1 MEGIQEL
8 CVVDIV
14 MGTKL
19 QCATLSISIGNSCN
33 EKLIYREGELRMCK
47 KVGGEE
53 VQEKSAAETI
63 DEEIQKI
70 VQKPS
75 LEGIPE
81 VSLSEEKT
89 RKNVIEF

>member
-33 EKLIYREGELRMCK
+33 EKLIYREGELRMSK
-47 KVGGEE
+47 KVGGGGSVRIHDSLDRSAGEE
-53 VQEKSAAETI
+53 CCR
-63 DEEIQKI
+63 D
-70 VQKPS
+70 
-75 LEGIPE
+75 
-81 VSLSEEKT
+81 
-89 RKNVIEF
+89 N